1 MQKLSASDFS
11 LALKAVATPDRAEN
25 AAWFFKTGPG
35 QYAEG
40 DQFLGVAVPETRKVA
55 KHFKNLPLSEIKS
68 LLSSPLHE
76 ERLGALLILIEQ
88 FKKADE
94 QAQKNIVDFVL
105 AHKKYINN
113 WDLVD
118 GVAPAIIGP
127 YFWKRDRQLLIEFA
141 QSKNLWERRIAMISC
156 FHFIRQKESD
166 FALQIAE
173 MLLTDKHD
181 LMHKAV
187 GWMLREIGKHCGRE
201 VLTQFLT
208 RHYTK
213 LPRTSLRYAI
223 EHFPPAERKA
233 WLKSPPEPV
242 DPRKVE

>member
-1 MQKLSASDFS
+1 MQKLSAHDFS
-11 LALKAVATPDRAEN
+11 LALKALATPDRAKN

-40 DQFLGVAVPETRKVA
+40 DQFVGVTVPDTRKLA
-55 KHFKNLPLSEIKS
+55 KQFKNLPFSELNL

-94 QAQKNIVDFVL
+94 EAQKNIVDFVL
-105 AHKKYINN
+105 AHKKHINN

-118 GVAPAIIGP
+118 ASAPYIIGP
-127 YFWKRDRQLLIEFA
+127 YFWKRNRQLLIDLA

-156 FHFIRQKESD
+156 FYFIRQKESG

-173 MLLTDKHD
+173 MLLEDKHD

-187 GWMLREIGKHCGRE
+187 GWMLREIGKNCGRD
-201 VLTQFLT
+201 VLTKFLA
-208 RHYTK
+208 RHYAK

-223 EHFPPAERKA
+223 EHFPDTERKA
-233 WLKSPPEPV
+233 WLKAPL
-242 DPRKVE
+242 